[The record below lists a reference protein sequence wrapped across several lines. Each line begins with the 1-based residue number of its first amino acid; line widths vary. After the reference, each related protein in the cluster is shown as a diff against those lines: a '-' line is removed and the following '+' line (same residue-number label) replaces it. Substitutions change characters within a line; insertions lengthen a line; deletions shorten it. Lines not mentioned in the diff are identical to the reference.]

1 MASEQKKEKV
11 SKETT
16 EKKALAGFSL
26 SLFDLAGKEVGSVD
40 LDKLV
45 FDGKVNKALL
55 HQVILMYQANKR
67 QGTASTKTRGEVSG
81 GNSKPWRQK
90 GTGRARV
97 GSSRNPLWRKGGVA
111 FGPHPKDYSYQV
123 PKKMK
128 QKALI
133 SSLNSRLN
141 DNLVKVLKELTV
153 ETGKTKDF
161 AKVLDTLK
169 LERKTLF
176 VCDKPQAMLIRSAQ
190 NLKTVSLKRWEMIN
204 AFDVLNYNNV
214 VITEAAL
221 TQLTERLKQGAK

>member
-1 MASEQKKEKV
+1 
-11 SKETT
+11 
-16 EKKALAGFSL
+16 
-26 SLFDLAGKEVGSVD
+26 
-40 LDKLV
+40 
-45 FDGKVNKALL
+45 
-55 HQVILMYQANKR
+55 
-67 QGTASTKTRGEVSG
+67 
-81 GNSKPWRQK
+81 
-90 GTGRARV
+90 
-97 GSSRNPLWRKGGVA
+97 
-111 FGPHPKDYSYQV
+111 
-123 PKKMK
+123 MK